1 MLYIIGMVLALGL
14 GIYIG
19 LGRPG
24 TPGREDRVLP
34 GGMKRQRKQHFT
46 PLDLLR
52 RDERGSSRRRR

>member
-1 MLYIIGMVLALGL
+1 MLHLLGAVLALAL
-14 GIYIG
+14 GIWIG

-34 GGMKRQRKQHFT
+34 SGMKRQRKKYFT

-52 RDERGSSRRRR
+52 RDERASTRRRR